1 MSRSIVVSVLC
12 DAGEGTG
19 VLRRIDKLSM
29 WHFTDRHPPSI
40 WYCAGVCKHTVCGF
54 SIVLAIQPRTG
65 ATVGRSAEDLARH
78 GVALGESRIS
88 TAPSAPGINARRAI
102 AGLAIPYQALHRY
115 PPKDDCVNPSAVSMI
130 AAVAAILSAGFSCG
144 CASSG
149 LRLRLASIDNAA
161 CKADPAW
168 VRFLLQLR
176 RHVPEQNRRVMVPLG
191 TA

>member
-40 WYCAGVCKHTVCGF
+40 WYCAGVCRHTVCGF

-88 TAPSAPGINARRAI
+88 TAPSAPGINARWAI
-102 AGLAIPYQALHRY
+102 AGLAVPYYALHRY
-115 PPKDDCVNPSAVSMI
+115 PFRNDCANPSAVSGI
-130 AAVAAILSAGFSCG
+130 AVVAAMLRGFFCG

-149 LRLRLASIDNAA
+149 SRSRLASIDKAA

-176 RHVPEQNRRVMVPLG
+176 RHVPGQNRRVMVPLG